1 MIDGVTD
8 ENGDLA
14 EGDGETQRAHR
25 LSPGGQLL
33 ERGEEGDDAVLGD
46 GLKENDALDSTIKL
60 LNFTG
65 ESQRINYLSDR
76 DSI

>member
-46 GLKENDALDSTIKL
+46 GLKENDALDSS
-60 LNFTG
+60 LNITEQG
-65 ESQRINYLSDR
+65 NRKG
-76 DSI
+76 